1 MIERYFHTED
11 GYNPFLIREG
21 WQVAQLNYVAK
32 HGLDDID
39 DVEMHAL
46 TDEVFILMRGRA
58 ALITA
63 SFEGDEPTFEVE
75 NMQVGVTYNIPAGV
89 WHNIAMDKDAQIII
103 VERNNTHLE
112 DVAHKTLTDEQ
123 LQRVYAQIN
132 AAL

>member
-75 NMQVGVTYNIPAGV
+75 NMRVGVTYNIPAGV
-89 WHNIAMDKDAQIII
+89 WHNIAMDKNAQIII
-103 VERNNTHLE
+103 IERNNTHLE
-112 DVAHKTLTDEQ
+112 DVAHKTITDEQ

>member
-75 NMQVGVTYNIPAGV
+75 NMRVGVTYNIPAGV
-89 WHNIAMDKDAQIII
+89 WHNIAMDKNAQIII

>member
-63 SFEGDEPTFEVE
+63 SFEGNEPTFEVE
-75 NMQVGVTYNIPAGV
+75 NMRVGVTYNIPAGV

>member
-103 VERNNTHLE
+103 VERSNTHME

>member
-11 GYNPFLIREG
+11 GYNPFLIRKG

>member
-75 NMQVGVTYNIPAGV
+75 NMRVGVTYNIPAGV